1 MKLYTRDFISI
12 LIVVIV
18 IVVFHV
24 LDIFPYITRIFAP
37 IQGRIYDTIEDA
49 GDVFN
54 EAEKK
59 GYSPE
64 GGFLMLSDFE
74 TPEELQKWRYE
85 DVILYQS
92 NQFVHSGDQSGKVEF
107 LANRGAAPKI
117 FLQYFPKRWSN
128 FEALNFEIYNPSQ
141 SKLRVIL
148 QIKDRSEKRFK
159 YDLYLEPQQW
169 NKFSIPIDEMSDKI
183 NIKKI
188 VDLNFFRWKPSQDAV
203 IYIDDV
209 KLVTSQYEDKKIF
222 AKPTQTQQKVKDIS
236 SQQDYEITKTTY
248 SQGNTITFRV
258 NNPNKIGIENTP
270 CTGVVEFPAGKV
282 FEKTIMLLKDPGGQD
297 IPYQIKVTHSWPDGS
312 FKEAQ
317 LDFQASFQ
325 ANEEKQFS
333 LLYGSELAKMNFK
346 SGITVRYK
354 ENVIQVST
362 GKLRFDLNKN
372 HFTLLD
378 KAWLDANG
386 DGYYSDNEL
395 VSDGEDIIMT
405 HNGIF
410 YQSSYDFST
419 YNVEMVE
426 AGPLRTTFRAEGYLR
441 SSSGY
446 DLCKFIALITAFAEQ
461 GFVEISLDFI
471 FSKTAPIESAA
482 IYIPYSEEI
491 SQVYSPNTG
500 VQMDLP
506 VVIYQSDIEKS
517 EVRSQGRK
525 LLFDQNLS
533 RWVDASNL
541 TGGVMLAV
549 KPFWDLTQFGYY
561 IQEKDVTLMLW
572 PPYAQEIDIKYTLRN
587 KMRPNYANLR
597 NQDFNRTH
605 DILIYFHGSDIEQ
618 IKTTEVAQAFLHPVE
633 FISK

>member
-54 EAEKK
+54 EAEQK

-64 GGFLMLSDFE
+64 CGFLMLCDFE
-74 TPEELQKWRYE
+74 TSEELQKWRYE

-92 NQFVHSGDQSGKVEF
+92 NQFVSSGNQSGKVEF
-107 LANRGAAPKI
+107 LSGRGDAPKL

-128 FEALNFEIYNPSQ
+128 FEALNFEIYNPSE
-141 SKLRVIL
+141 SKIRVIL

-159 YDLYLEPQQW
+159 YDLYLEPKQW
-169 NKFSIPIDEMSDKI
+169 NQFSIPIDEMSDKI

-188 VDLNFFRWKPSQDAV
+188 VDLNFFRWKPSQDAA

-222 AKPTQTQQKVKDIS
+222 AKPTQTRQKVKDIS
-236 SQQDYEITKTTY
+236 SQQDHEITKTTY
-248 SQGNTITFRV
+248 SQGNTIAFIV

-270 CTGVVEFPAGKV
+270 CTGVVKFPSGKV
-282 FEKTIMLLKDPGGQD
+282 FEKTVMLLKDPGGQD
-297 IPYQIKVTHSWPDGS
+297 IPYQIKIIRAWSDNS
-312 FKEAQ
+312 IKEAQ
-317 LDFQASFQ
+317 LDFQASFH

-333 LLYGSELAKMNFK
+333 LLFGSNLAKMNFK

-362 GKLRFDLNKN
+362 GKLRFDLSKN

-378 KAWLDANG
+378 KAWLDVNG
-386 DGYYSDNEL
+386 DGYYSDYEI
-395 VSDGEDIIMT
+395 VTEGEDVIMT

-410 YQSSYDFST
+410 YQSSFDYST
-419 YNVEMVE
+419 YKIEMIE
-426 AGPLRTTFRAEGYLR
+426 AGPLRSTFMAEGYLR

-446 DLCKFIALITAFAEQ
+446 DLCKFVALITAFAEQ
-461 GFVEISLDFI
+461 SFVEISLDFI

-482 IYIPYSEEI
+482 IYVPYSEEI

-533 RWVDASNL
+533 RWVDASNPS
-541 TGGVMLAV
+541 GGVMLAV
-549 KPFWDLTQFGYY
+549 KPFWDLSQFGYY
-561 IQEKDVTLMLW
+561 IQEKDVALMLW

-587 KMRPNYANLR
+587 KMRPNYENRR

-618 IKTTEVAQAFLHPVE
+618 IKTTEVAEAFLHPVE